1 MSLEAAQALMELEV
15 KPREVSELM
24 IDLTSQF
31 DWMNQWIQGF
41 SSFANNDYTACIQ
54 TLKHLEDTQ
63 PLLRNNV
70 HLLVTLGRAQHY
82 SGNFPA
88 AALTLQ
94 RYHDFRS
101 TGWGLSSGTANRGC
115 YEAAIEVMTNLF
127 DSY

>member
-1 MSLEAAQALMELEV
+1 MSLEAAQSLMELGV

-24 IDLTSQF
+24 IDTTAQYE
-31 DWMNQWIQGF
+31 WMNQWIQGF
-41 SSFANNDYTACIQ
+41 ASFSNNDYSACIQ

-94 RYHDFRS
+94 REEYHIYRII
-101 TGWGLSSGTANRGC
+101 R
-115 YEAAIEVMTNLF
+115 I
-127 DSY
+127 

>member
-1 MSLEAAQALMELEV
+1 MSLEAAQSLMELGV

-24 IDLTSQF
+24 IDTTAQYE
-31 DWMNQWIQGF
+31 WMNQWIQGF
-41 SSFANNDYTACIQ
+41 ASFANNDYSACIQ

-88 AALTLQ
+88 AVLTLQ
-94 RYHDFRS
+94 RYLRIPHTVFPHIVS
-101 TGWGLSSGTANRGC
+101 AETIL
-115 YEAAIEVMTNLF
+115 LF
-127 DSY
+127 

>member
-1 MSLEAAQALMELEV
+1 MSLEAAQSLMELGV

-24 IDLTSQF
+24 IDTSAQYE
-31 DWMNQWIQGF
+31 WMNQWIQGF
-41 SSFANNDYTACIQ
+41 ASFANNDYSACIQ

-94 RYHDFRS
+94 RYTHS
-101 TGWGLSSGTANRGC
+101 LSIRNALIRNDPSNSLIIR
-115 YEAAIEVMTNLF
+115 NNNPLNF
-127 DSY
+127 SK